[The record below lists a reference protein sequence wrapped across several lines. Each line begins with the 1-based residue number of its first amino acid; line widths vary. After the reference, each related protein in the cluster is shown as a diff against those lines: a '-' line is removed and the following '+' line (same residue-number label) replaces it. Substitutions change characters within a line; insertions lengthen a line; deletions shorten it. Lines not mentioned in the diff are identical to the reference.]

1 MKNRVATKKK
11 KRRMTLEWRS
21 TISLGFLTLP
31 AIVWFIVFCY
41 IPMFGIIIAFKDFDY
56 AKGIFGSDW
65 CGFDNFVY
73 LFKSNDA
80 FRILRNTI
88 LYNFSFIVIG
98 TIAAIAMALMLDSI
112 KSKAFIKFTQTTIFL
127 PYFISWV
134 VVAFVTQQMFALN
147 NGAMNS
153 LIEFFGGEKVLWYTN
168 TKAWPIILI
177 IANLWKQIGFNTI
190 VYYGSILGI
199 DSSLY
204 EAARIDGASGRQ
216 CITKITLPLLKP
228 TIVILFIMSIGS
240 ILRADFGLFYYL
252 PNNQGP
258 LYPVTDVIDT
268 YIYRALKVSGDLTG
282 SSAASFVQSV
292 VRLILV
298 LITNTITKKLDPEN
312 ALF

>member
-1 MKNRVATKKK
+1 MNTGVATKKK

-292 VRLILV
+292 VGLILV

>member
-1 MKNRVATKKK
+1 MNASTAQKKK

-21 TISLGFLTLP
+21 TLSLGTLTIP
-31 AIVWFIVFCY
+31 AVIWFIVFCY

-56 AKGIFGSDW
+56 AKGIFGSEW
-65 CGFDNFVY
+65 CGIDNFLY
-73 LFKSNDA
+73 IFKSNDIY
-80 FRILRNTI
+80 RILRNTI
-88 LYNFSFIVIG
+88 LYNATFIIVG
-98 TIAAIAMALMLDSI
+98 AVAAISIALMLDSI
-112 KSKAFIKFTQTTIFL
+112 KSKLFIKFTQTTIFL

-134 VVAFVTQQMFALN
+134 VVAFVTQQMFSLN

-153 LIEFFGGEKVLWYTN
+153 LIEFFGGEKFAWYTN
-168 TKAWPIILI
+168 TAPWPVILVL
-177 IANLWKQIGFNTI
+177 ANLWKQVGFNTI
-190 VYYGSILGI
+190 VYYGAILGI
-199 DSSLY
+199 DSSIY
-204 EAARIDGASGRQ
+204 EAARIDGANARQ
-216 CITKITLPLLKP
+216 IITKITLPLLKP
-228 TIVILFIMSIGS
+228 TIMILLIMSIGS

-292 VRLILV
+292 VGLILV
-298 LITNTITKKLDPEN
+298 LITNKITKKLDPEN

>member
-168 TKAWPIILI
+168 TKAWPFILI

-190 VYYGSILGI
+190 V
-199 DSSLY
+199 
-204 EAARIDGASGRQ
+204 
-216 CITKITLPLLKP
+216 
-228 TIVILFIMSIGS
+228 
-240 ILRADFGLFYYL
+240 
-252 PNNQGP
+252 
-258 LYPVTDVIDT
+258 
-268 YIYRALKVSGDLTG
+268 
-282 SSAASFVQSV
+282 
-292 VRLILV
+292 
-298 LITNTITKKLDPEN
+298 
-312 ALF
+312 

>member
-1 MKNRVATKKK
+1 MNTAMATKK

-21 TISLGFLTLP
+21 TISLSFLTLP
-31 AIVWFIVFCY
+31 AIIWFIVFCY

-56 AKGIFGSDW
+56 AKGILGSDW

-80 FRILRNTI
+80 YRILRNTI
-88 LYNFSFIVIG
+88 LYNATFIIVG
-98 TIAAIAMALMLDSI
+98 TFAAIGVALMLDSV
-112 KSKAFIKFTQTTIFL
+112 KSKTLIKFTQTTIFL
-127 PYFISWV
+127 PHFISWV

-147 NGAMNS
+147 NGAINT
-153 LIEFFGGEKVLWYTN
+153 LIEFFGGDKIPWYTN
-168 TKAWPIILI
+168 IKPWPCILV
-177 IANLWKQIGFNTI
+177 IANLWKTIGFNTI
-190 VYYGSILGI
+190 VYYGAILGI
-199 DSSLY
+199 DSSIY
-204 EAARIDGASGRQ
+204 EAARIDGANSRQ
-216 CITKITLPLLKP
+216 VITKITLPMLKP
-228 TIVILFIMSIGS
+228 TIVILFIMSIGT

-292 VRLILV
+292 VGLV
-298 LITNTITKKLDPEN
+298 LVLVANKITKKLDPDN

>member
-1 MKNRVATKKK
+1 
-11 KRRMTLEWRS
+11 MTLEWRS

-292 VRLILV
+292 VGLILV

>member
-228 TIVILFIMSIGS
+228 TIVILFIMSILS
-240 ILRADFGLFYYL
+240 SPLNLIIEMAPTPTVVEMAAIVSLINYSSVSLRRYFITLQKKRKDLLFYYSNYFIGNTL
-252 PNNQGP
+252 H
-258 LYPVTDVIDT
+258 
-268 YIYRALKVSGDLTG
+268 
-282 SSAASFVQSV
+282 SSLSV
-292 VRLILV
+292 YKC
-298 LITNTITKKLDPEN
+298 NPS
-312 ALF
+312 

>member
-1 MKNRVATKKK
+1 MHTAIGTKKK
-11 KRRMTLEWRS
+11 KRRLSLEWKS
-21 TISLGFLTLP
+21 TISLGVLTLP
-31 AIVWFIVFCY
+31 AIVWFVIFCY

-56 AKGIFGSDW
+56 ARGIFGSDW

-88 LYNFSFIVIG
+88 MYNFSFIVIG
-98 TIAAIAMALMLDSI
+98 TIAAIGMALMLDTI
-112 KSKAFIKFTQTTIFL
+112 KNKTFIKFTQTTIFL

-147 NGAMNS
+147 NGAVNS

-168 TKAWPIILI
+168 TKAWPIILV

-204 EAARIDGASGRQ
+204 EAARIDGANGRQ
-216 CITKITLPLLKP
+216 CITKITLPMLRT
-228 TIVILFIMSIGS
+228 TIIILFIMSIGT

-292 VRLILV
+292 VGLILV
-298 LITNTITKKLDPEN
+298 LITNTITKKIDPEN

>member
-56 AKGIFGSDW
+56 ARGIFGSDW

-112 KSKAFIKFTQTTIFL
+112 KNKAFIKFTQTTIFL

-292 VRLILV
+292 VGLILV

>member
-1 MKNRVATKKK
+1 MDTAMATKKK
-11 KRRMTLEWRS
+11 KRMTLEWRS

-31 AIVWFIVFCY
+31 AVVWFIVFCY

-65 CGFDNFVY
+65 CGVNNFLY

-80 FRILRNTI
+80 YRILRNTI
-88 LYNFSFIVIG
+88 LYNGTFIVVG
-98 TIAAIAMALMLDSI
+98 TFAAICVALMLDAV
-112 KSKAFIKFTQTTIFL
+112 KSKALVKFTQTTIFL

-147 NGAMNS
+147 NGAMNT
-153 LIEFFGGEKVLWYTN
+153 LLEFFGWEKVSWYTT
-168 TKAWPIILI
+168 TKPWPFILI

-190 VYYGSILGI
+190 VYYGAILGI

-204 EAARIDGASGRQ
+204 EAAKIDGANARQ

-228 TIVILFIMSIGS
+228 TIVILFIMSIGT

-292 VRLILV
+292 VGLILV
-298 LITNTITKKLDPEN
+298 LITNSITKKLDPDN